1 MIKYTEQLEY
11 LLNNLG
17 EFANVKTYKKN
28 DLIFNESDI
37 EENIYFVKSGKVE
50 VYKLTKNWEERL
62 VFILSDGQTL
72 NEEVIFSKT
81 SECSTCCRAYDNVK
95 VVTIP
100 KNILS
105 KQMQKDHKV
114 LQYIFECSSSKL
126 TRTYRQ
132 LKNSGTNVTIDKKIA
147 SKLWKMALDYGI
159 ETKEG
164 IFIDISLSSAILS
177 KMVGAKRETVSRSI
191 NTFKKDGILK
201 LEGDRITILD
211 FKALSEKFEH
221 S

>member
-11 LLNNLG
+11 LLTNLG

-28 DLIFNESDI
+28 ELIFNESDI
-37 EENIYFVKSGKVE
+37 LENVYFVKSGKVE

-62 VFILSDGQTL
+62 VFILSDGQSL
-72 NEEVIFSKT
+72 NEEIIFSKN
-81 SECSTCCRAYDNVK
+81 SECATCCRAYDNAK
-95 VVTIP
+95 IITIP
-100 KNILS
+100 KTALL
-105 KQMQKDHKV
+105 KQMQKDPKT

-147 SKLWKMALDYGI
+147 SKIWKMALDYGI

-164 IFIDISLSSAILS
+164 IFIDISLTSAILS

-191 NTFKKDGILK
+191 NSFKKEGILK
-201 LEGDRITILD
+201 LDGDRITILD
-211 FKALSEKFEH
+211 FKALSETFEH
-221 S
+221 N

>member
-11 LLNNLG
+11 LLTNLG
-17 EFANVKTYKKN
+17 EFANVKSYKKN
-28 DLIFNESDI
+28 DLIFNESET
-37 EENIYFVKSGKVE
+37 EENVYFVKSGKVE

-62 VFILSDGQTL
+62 VFILSDGQIL
-72 NEEVIFSKT
+72 NEEVIYSKT
-81 SECSTCCRAYDNVK
+81 AECTTCCRAYDNAK

-100 KNILS
+100 KSVLL
-105 KQMQKDHKV
+105 KQMETDPKI
-114 LQYIFECSSSKL
+114 LRYIFECTSSKL

-164 IFIDISLSSAILS
+164 IYIDISLTSAIIS
-177 KMVGAKRETVSRSI
+177 KMVGAKRETVSRCI
-191 NTFKKDGILK
+191 NSFKKEGILK
-201 LEGDRITILD
+201 LDGDRITILD
-211 FKALSEKFEH
+211 FKALSETFEH
-221 S
+221 N

>member
-11 LLNNLG
+11 LLANLG
-17 EFANVKTYKKN
+17 EFANVKSYKKN
-28 DLIFNESDI
+28 DLIFNESDN
-37 EENIYFVKSGKVE
+37 EENVYFVKSGKVE

-81 SECSTCCRAYDNVK
+81 SECATCCRAYDNAK

-100 KNILS
+100 KSILL
-105 KQMQKDHKV
+105 KQMQKDPKV

-164 IFIDISLSSAILS
+164 IFIDISLTSAILS

-191 NTFKKDGILK
+191 NTFKKEGILK
-201 LEGDRITILD
+201 LDGDRITILD
-211 FKALSEKFEH
+211 FKALSETYEQN
-221 S
+221 

>member
-11 LLNNLG
+11 LLVSLG
-17 EFANVKTYKKN
+17 EFANVKSYKKN
-28 DLIFNESDI
+28 ELIFNESDT
-37 EENIYFVKSGKVE
+37 EENVYFVKSGKVE
-50 VYKLTKNWEERL
+50 AYKLTKNWEERL

-72 NEEVIFSKT
+72 NEEVIFAKN
-81 SECSTCCRAYDNVK
+81 SECATCCRAYDNAK

-100 KNILS
+100 KSVLL
-105 KQMQKDHKV
+105 KQMQKDPKV

-164 IFIDISLSSAILS
+164 IFIDISLTSAIIS

-191 NTFKKDGILK
+191 NTFKKEGILK

-211 FKALSEKFEH
+211 FKALSETFEH

>member
-1 MIKYTEQLEY
+1 MIKYTDQLEY
-11 LLNNLG
+11 LLASLG

-28 DLIFNESDI
+28 DLIFNESDTV
-37 EENIYFVKSGKVE
+37 ESVYFVKSGKVE

-62 VFILSDGQTL
+62 VFILSDGQIL
-72 NEEVIFSKT
+72 NEEVIFNKD
-81 SECSTCCRAYDNVK
+81 SECATCCRAYDNAK
-95 VVTIP
+95 VITIP
-100 KNILS
+100 KEILL
-105 KQMQKDHKV
+105 KQMQKDPKV
-114 LQYIFECSSSKL
+114 MQYIFECASSKL

-164 IFIDISLSSAILS
+164 IFVDISLTSTILS

-191 NTFKKDGILK
+191 NGFKKEGILK
-201 LEGDRITILD
+201 LEGDRITILN
-211 FKALSEKFEH
+211 FKALSETFEH
-221 S
+221 N